1 MASSFVA
8 IANSALTKLGAPIIT
23 DLTEDSKE
31 ARLCSARIYEVRD
44 IILRTH
50 PWNFATKRV
59 ILAPLVDSPVFGY
72 NFAFNLPT
80 DWLRT
85 VAIYPESE
93 DYKMEDGKILANVNE
108 LELVYIY
115 RVTNPALIDSLC
127 AEVIACY
134 LAYDIA
140 YALLQTGQ
148 VQEQLYKLYEE
159 KLRQAKS
166 IDAKED
172 PARELEANLFLESRY
187 SYPGGGLRSQNT
199 INTGA

>member
-8 IANSALTKLGAPIIT
+8 IANSALTKLGAQIIT

-31 ARLCSARIYEVRD
+31 ARLCSVRIYEVRD
-44 IILRTH
+44 IILRMH

-59 ILAPLVDSPVFGY
+59 ILAPVTDNPVFGY
-72 NFAFNLPT
+72 NFQFNLPD

-85 VAIYPESE
+85 LQVYPESE
-93 DYKMEDGKILANVNE
+93 DYKMEGGKILANVDTIE
-108 LELVYIY
+108 LLYTY
-115 RVTNPALIDSLC
+115 RVSNPALIDSLC

-134 LAYDIA
+134 LAYDIS
-140 YALLQTGQ
+140 YALIQTGQ
-148 VQEQLYKLYEE
+148 VQEQLFSLYQE

-172 PARELEANLFLESRY
+172 PARELEASLFLESRY
-187 SYPGGGLRSQNT
+187 TYPGGGLRSQNT

>member
-8 IANSALTKLGAPIIT
+8 IANSALTKLGAQIIT

-44 IILRTH
+44 IVLRMH

-59 ILAPLVDSPVFGY
+59 ILAPVTENPAFQ
-72 NFAFNLPT
+72 FNLPD

-85 VAIYPESE
+85 LQVYPESE
-93 DYKMEDGKILANVNE
+93 DYKMEGGKILANVDTI
-108 LELVYIY
+108 ELVYTY
-115 RVTNPALIDSLC
+115 RVANPALIDSLC

-134 LAYDIA
+134 LAYDIS
-140 YALLQTGQ
+140 YALIQTGQ
-148 VQEQLYKLYEE
+148 VQEQLYSLYQE

-187 SYPGGGLRSQNT
+187 IYPGGGLRSQNT

>member
-8 IANSALTKLGAPIIT
+8 IANSALTKLGAQIIT

-44 IILRTH
+44 IVLRMH

-59 ILAPLVDSPVFGY
+59 ILAPVTENPAFGY
-72 NFAFNLPT
+72 NFQFNLPD

-85 VAIYPESE
+85 LQVYPESE
-93 DYKMEDGKILANVNE
+93 DYKMEGGKILANVDTI
-108 LELVYIY
+108 ELVYTY
-115 RVTNPALIDSLC
+115 RVANPALIDSLC

-134 LAYDIA
+134 LAYDIS
-140 YALLQTGQ
+140 YALIQTGQ
-148 VQEQLYKLYEE
+148 VQEQLYSLYQE

-187 SYPGGGLRSQNT
+187 IYPGGGLRSQNT

>member
-8 IANSALTKLGAPIIT
+8 IANSALTKLGAQIIT

-31 ARLCSARIYEVRD
+31 ARLCNARIYEVRD
-44 IILRTH
+44 IVLRTH
-50 PWNFATKRV
+50 PWNFAIKRE
-59 ILAPLVDSPVFGY
+59 ILAPISDNPAFGY
-72 NFAFNLPT
+72 NYQFNLPA

-85 VAIYPESE
+85 LAVYPESE
-93 DYKMEDGKILANVNE
+93 DYKMEGGKILANVNKIE
-108 LELVYIY
+108 LLYTY
-115 RVTNPALIDSLC
+115 RVSNPALIDVLC

-134 LAYDIA
+134 LAYDIS
-140 YALLQTGQ
+140 YALIQTGQ
-148 VQEQLYKLYEE
+148 VQEQLYSLYQE

-166 IDAKED
+166 VDAKED

-187 SYPGGGLRSQNT
+187 IYPGAGLRSQNP

>member
-8 IANSALTKLGAPIIT
+8 IANSALTKLGAQIIT

-31 ARLCSARIYEVRD
+31 ARLCNARIYEVRD
-44 IILRTH
+44 LVLRTH
-50 PWNFATKRV
+50 PWNFAIKRE
-59 ILAPLVDSPVFGY
+59 ILAPISENPAFGY
-72 NFAFNLPT
+72 NYQFNLPT

-85 VAIYPESE
+85 LAVYPESE
-93 DYKMEDGKILANVNE
+93 DYKMEGGKILANINK
-108 LELVYIY
+108 LELVYTY
-115 RVTNPALIDSLC
+115 RVSNPALIDVLC

-134 LAYDIA
+134 LAYDIS
-140 YALLQTGQ
+140 YALIQTGQ
-148 VQEQLYKLYEE
+148 VQEQLYSLYQE

-166 IDAKED
+166 VDAKED

-187 SYPGGGLRSQNT
+187 IYPGAGLRSQNP

>member
-8 IANSALTKLGAPIIT
+8 IANSALTKLGAQIIT
-23 DLTEDSKE
+23 DLTEASKE
-31 ARLCSARIYEVRD
+31 ARLCNARIYEVRD
-44 IILRTH
+44 IVLRMH

-59 ILAPLVDSPVFGY
+59 ILAPVTENPAFGY
-72 NFAFNLPT
+72 NFQFNLPD

-85 VAIYPESE
+85 LQVYPESE
-93 DYKMEDGKILANVNE
+93 DYKMEGGKILANVDMI
-108 LELVYIY
+108 ELVYTY
-115 RVTNPALIDSLC
+115 RVVNPAIIDALC

-134 LAYDIA
+134 LAYDIS
-140 YALLQTGQ
+140 YALIQTGQ
-148 VQEQLYKLYEE
+148 VQEQLYSLYQE

-166 IDAKED
+166 IDAKEE

-187 SYPGGGLRSQNT
+187 IYPGGGLRSQNT